1 MNLHYMKFKVFI
13 LSAFFCF
20 STVAA
25 IQAHATISDQQAL
38 ELPGPGDKKKKNKE
52 EKEPKS
58 KVSKTQF
65 KPAKAARLSAKR
77 AKQSTRFKEKQIM
90 GRAKTR
96 NFFHRTFNTKFGKPV
111 NFRSKRQRNRWKRGR

>member
-1 MNLHYMKFKVFI
+1 MKIKVFI
-13 LSAFFCF
+13 LSAFFAIASAVSVQAYVTT
-20 STVAA
+20 STLPT
-25 IQAHATISDQQAL
+25 Q
-38 ELPGPGDKKKKNKE
+38 ELPGPGDKEKKSKD

-58 KVSKTQF
+58 KISKNSY

-90 GRAKTR
+90 SRAKTR